1 MALKATIY
9 KANINVANMDEH
21 VYGDF
26 SLTMARHP
34 SETEERLMVRLL
46 AYCRFATPDT
56 EGLEFTKDL
65 FETGEPALWQ
75 HDLTGMLTQWI
86 EVGLPDEDKVRKAS
100 ARCERV
106 AVVAYGSTASDWY
119 QKSSK
124 LKTLGNVSVWAL
136 STAST
141 EAVQAL
147 CSRGMDLQLNIM
159 DGEWTLISDD
169 AQAVIEW
176 EQWQ

>member
-1 MALKATIY
+1 MAQPSTTYKFELNLTDLDRNVYQSVKQTI
-9 KANINVANMDEH
+9 
-21 VYGDF
+21 
-26 SLTMARHP
+26 ARHP

-46 AYCRFATPDT
+46 AYCRFAEANA

-100 ARCERV
+100 ARCPRV

-124 LKTLGNVSVWAL
+124 LKTLSNVSVWAL

-169 AQAVIEW
+169 AQAIIEW

>member
-9 KANINVANMDEH
+9 KANINIANMDDH
-21 VYGDF
+21 IYGDT

-46 AYCRFATPDT
+46 AYCRFTDANA

-86 EVGLPDEDKVRKAS
+86 EVGLPDEDKVRKAR
-100 ARCERV
+100 ARCPRV
-106 AVVAYGSTASDWY
+106 AVVAYGSTAYEWY

-124 LKTLGNVSVWAL
+124 HNSLSNVSVWAL
-136 STAST
+136 SSAST

-169 AQAVIEW
+169 AQAIIEW

>member
-9 KANINVANMDEH
+9 KANINIANMDDH
-21 VYGDF
+21 IYGDT

-46 AYCRFATPDT
+46 AYCRFAEANA

-100 ARCERV
+100 ARCPRV
-106 AVVAYGSTASDWY
+106 AVVAYGSTASDW
-119 QKSSK
+119 
-124 LKTLGNVSVWAL
+124 
-136 STAST
+136 
-141 EAVQAL
+141 
-147 CSRGMDLQLNIM
+147 
-159 DGEWTLISDD
+159 
-169 AQAVIEW
+169 
-176 EQWQ
+176 

>member
-1 MALKATIY
+1 M
-9 KANINVANMDEH
+9 
-21 VYGDF
+21 
-26 SLTMARHP
+26 
-34 SETEERLMVRLL
+34 
-46 AYCRFATPDT
+46 
-56 EGLEFTKDL
+56 
-65 FETGEPALWQ
+65 
-75 HDLTGMLTQWI
+75 
-86 EVGLPDEDKVRKAS
+86 
-100 ARCERV
+100 
-106 AVVAYGSTASDWY
+106 AVVAYGSTAPDWY

-136 STAST
+136 SSATT

-169 AQAVIEW
+169 AQAIIEW